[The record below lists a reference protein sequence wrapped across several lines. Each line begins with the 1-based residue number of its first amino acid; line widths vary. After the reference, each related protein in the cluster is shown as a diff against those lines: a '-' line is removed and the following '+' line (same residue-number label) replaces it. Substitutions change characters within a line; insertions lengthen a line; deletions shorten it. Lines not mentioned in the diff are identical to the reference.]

1 MLPHPERAG
10 DYDMKSFFDANR
22 DRLPIYVC
30 DVNLWEDA
38 RASYTPWPSGLV
50 DRVLPKPQEP
60 GLAPWIDQARDSFNR
75 VNVDALRR
83 TPEDSWEHVA
93 LKYYWKQMGKHA
105 LSLGRWGGDHDNSTA
120 LRRAAQV
127 MEAMLA
133 GWPEAPHELHR
144 DLGIVYQQLARTD
157 PSFVTAMRRE
167 FEAYLKDAPV
177 TDPNVPAIRQ
187 ILKELK

>member
-1 MLPHPERAG
+1 
-10 DYDMKSFFDANR
+10 MKSFFDANR

-60 GLAPWIDQARDSFNR
+60 GPAPWIDQARDSFSH
-75 VNVDALRR
+75 VNVEALRR

-105 LSLGRWGGDHDNSTA
+105 LSLARWGGDHDNPTA
-120 LRRAAQV
+120 LRRAAEV

-133 GWPEAPHELHR
+133 HWPEAPHELHR

-157 PSFVTAMRRE
+157 PSLVYSNTR
-167 FEAYLKDAPV
+167 
-177 TDPNVPAIRQ
+177 N
-187 ILKELK
+187 